1 MDAGS
6 SAVGVAVMSGSKGPQ
21 PDPGQR
27 KDAAMVDRL
36 LEGLFFGDDV
46 STAKPGQTPK
56 PGQIRKPTM
65 PSRPS
70 TSGARPVASAKP
82 LASARPSL
90 GTPKVGRASENGR
103 LGTWARIAIGCLVAG
118 AMTQWPYAHACGFKL
133 GLYLA
138 AVGMVIVAG
147 AWGGSFAWRNRL
159 VLAHIVSQG
168 LLVWGFVLGAG
179 QVLPRVGYATEQA
192 TWGCSAPSQPILQE
206 RPQPASQG
214 PVEPSAA
221 DVPPVEGKAGGATDA
236 VPEGGRPVPRHD
248 GAHTRTVTRS

>member
-1 MDAGS
+1 MTPLTATHRSMNDLEMAHREACQGGVDAGS
-6 SAVGVAVMSGSKGPQ
+6 SAVGVAVMSGSKGPR

-56 PGQIRKPTM
+56 PTR

-70 TSGARPVASAKP
+70 ISGARPVASAKP

-90 GTPKVGRASENGR
+90 GTPRVGRASDNGR
-103 LGTWARIAIGCLVAG
+103 LGTWARIAIGCVVAG
-118 AMTQWPYAHACGFKL
+118 AMTQWPYAHACGFEL

-147 AWGGSFAWRNRL
+147 AWAGSFAWKNRL

-179 QVLPRVGYATEQA
+179 QVLPRVGYDMEQA
-192 TWGCSAPSQPILQE
+192 TWGCSVPSQPMLQE

-214 PVEPSAA
+214 PAEPSAA
-221 DVPPVEGKAGGATDA
+221 GVPPVEGKAV
-236 VPEGGRPVPRHD
+236 VPEGG
-248 GAHTRTVTRS
+248 

>member
-1 MDAGS
+1 MDASS
-6 SAVGVAVMSGSKGPQ
+6 SAVDVAVMSGSKGPR
-21 PDPGQR
+21 PDPRQR
-27 KDAAMVDRL
+27 KDAVIVDRL
-36 LEGLFFGDDV
+36 LEGLFFGDEV

-56 PGQIRKPTM
+56 PTA

-70 TSGARPVASAKP
+70 RPGARPVASAGQ
-82 LASARPSL
+82 SL
-90 GTPKVGRASENGR
+90 GAPKVGRAPESGR

-147 AWGGSFAWRNRL
+147 AWGGSFAWKNRL
-159 VLAHIVSQG
+159 VLAHIVSLG
-168 LLVWGFVLGAG
+168 LIVWGFVLGAR

-214 PVEPSAA
+214 QAEPSAA
-221 DVPPVEGKAGGATDA
+221 GVPPVEGKAA
-236 VPEGGRPVPRHD
+236 VPD
-248 GAHTRTVTRS
+248 SS

>member
-6 SAVGVAVMSGSKGPQ
+6 SAVGVAVMSGSKEPR

-27 KDAAMVDRL
+27 KDAAIVDRL
-36 LEGLFFGDDV
+36 LEGLFFGDDA
-46 STAKPGQTPK
+46 STAKPDQTP
-56 PGQIRKPTM
+56 KPTM

-70 TSGARPVASAKP
+70 SPGARPVASA
-82 LASARPSL
+82 RHSL
-90 GTPKVGRASENGR
+90 GTPRVGGAFENGR

-147 AWGGSFAWRNRL
+147 AWGDSFAWKNRL
-159 VLAHIVSQG
+159 FLAHIVSQG

-179 QVLPRVGYATEQA
+179 QVLPRVGYAMEQA
-192 TWGCSAPSQPILQE
+192 TWGCTALSQPILQE

-214 PVEPSAA
+214 PAEPSAA
-221 DVPPVEGKAGGATDA
+221 SVPPLDGVEAAPDSG
-236 VPEGGRPVPRHD
+236 
-248 GAHTRTVTRS
+248 

>member
-1 MDAGS
+1 M
-6 SAVGVAVMSGSKGPQ
+6 
-21 PDPGQR
+21 
-27 KDAAMVDRL
+27 
-36 LEGLFFGDDV
+36 
-46 STAKPGQTPK
+46 
-56 PGQIRKPTM
+56 
-65 PSRPS
+65 
-70 TSGARPVASAKP
+70 ASAKP

-90 GTPKVGRASENGR
+90 GTPRVSRASDNGR
-103 LGTWARIAIGCLVAG
+103 LGTWARIAIGCVVAG

-179 QVLPRVGYATEQA
+179 QVLPRMGYAREQA
-192 TWGCSAPSQPILQE
+192 TWGCSAPSQQILQE

-214 PVEPSAA
+214 PAEPSAA
-221 DVPPVEGKAGGATDA
+221 GVPLVEGKAA
-236 VPEGGRPVPRHD
+236 VPDSG
-248 GAHTRTVTRS
+248 

>member
-6 SAVGVAVMSGSKGPQ
+6 SAVGAAVMSESKKPR

-27 KDAAMVDRL
+27 KDSAIVDRL
-36 LEGLFFGDDV
+36 LEGLFFGDEV
-46 STAKPGQTPK
+46 SKAKPGQTA
-56 PGQIRKPTM
+56 KPTM

-70 TSGARPVASAKP
+70 TPGARPVV
-82 LASARPSL
+82 SARPSL
-90 GTPKVGRASENGR
+90 RTPRVGGGSENGR
-103 LGTWARIAIGCLVAG
+103 LGTWARIAIGCLVAA

-179 QVLPRVGYATEQA
+179 QVLPRMGYAREQA

-206 RPQPASQG
+206 RLQPASQG
-214 PVEPSAA
+214 PAEPSAA
-221 DVPPVEGKAGGATDA
+221 GVPPVEGKAA
-236 VPEGGRPVPRHD
+236 VPDSG
-248 GAHTRTVTRS
+248 